1 MLKEEYAEYCAEC
14 RWTGQQPLTFA
25 RWVGEEYGDPR
36 TIAQER
42 MAQLY
47 DDDILD
53 LY

>member
-1 MLKEEYAEYCAEC
+1 MLNEEYAEYCAEC
-14 RWTGQQPLTFA
+14 RWRGQQPLTFA
-25 RWVGEEYGDPR
+25 SWVREEYGDPR
-36 TIAQER
+36 ELAEER